1 MLIVTRCFNSMP
13 SPRILGLKGTW
24 LVVALCLLGDARET
38 DILSAQLTEVD
49 RPVPR
54 VDKCRLKQC
63 GKTEQ
68 QCKEDGTTSDWCSWD
83 LTMGNFTPTWV
94 T

>member
-1 MLIVTRCFNSMP
+1 MLVVTRCFNSMP

-24 LVVALCLLGDARET
+24 LVRALCLLGDARKN
-38 DILSAQLTEVD
+38 DVLSAQLTEVD

-54 VDKCRLKQC
+54 VDRCRLKQC

-68 QCKEDGTTSDWCSWD
+68 QCNCLLYTSDAAD
-83 LTMGNFTPTWV
+83 E
-94 T
+94 